1 MLLYADDI
9 FSEGLQQALDA
20 LFDYCDKWSLRVN
33 VDKTKVVVFSRGK
46 IWKMPTIKYKGRS
59 LEVVFEF
66 QCLGVCFN
74 YNNKCNIAQKS
85 LYDKASR
92 AMFGLLKKC
101 RKLMLPLDIQTELF
115 DRVIV
120 PIFLYGCEVWCPMN
134 LASKLQLRFYK
145 IILKLSNSTPSYYYQ
160 SYYCYWSLLYSA
172 ILRSR
177 ADSLRSHVILHEWI
191 AFYSAFL
198 FYFLYPPKWCTY
210 SAGMAGA
217 TRNRCLLGTS
227 SVYTIQPCTMSL
239 HAKPHT

>member
-1 MLLYADDI
+1 
-9 FSEGLQQALDA
+9 
-20 LFDYCDKWSLRVN
+20 
-33 VDKTKVVVFSRGK
+33 
-46 IWKMPTIKYKGRS
+46 MPTIKYKGRS

-66 QCLGVCFN
+66 QYLGVCFN

-85 LYDKASR
+85 LYDKTSR

-115 DRVIV
+115 DS
-120 PIFLYGCEVWCPMN
+120 PHFLVRLWGMVSYD

-145 IILKLSNSTPSYYYQ
+145 IILKLSISTPGYYYQ

-172 ILRSR
+172 ILRSW

-198 FYFLYPPKWCTY
+198 FLFFISTEVVYLQRWHGWCHKKPLPSRRVLCTPYNHAPCHFMQSHIRKVYACLVVTCHLPVSCLVYGELEAQQFLTV
-210 SAGMAGA
+210 SAWGPGK
-217 TRNRCLLGTS
+217 
-227 SVYTIQPCTMSL
+227 V
-239 HAKPHT
+239 